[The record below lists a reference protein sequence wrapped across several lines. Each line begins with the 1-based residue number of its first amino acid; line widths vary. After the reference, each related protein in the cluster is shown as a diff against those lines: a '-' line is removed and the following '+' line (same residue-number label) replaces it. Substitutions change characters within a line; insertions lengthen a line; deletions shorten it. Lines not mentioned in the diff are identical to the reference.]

1 MLGDLVRIQLLGD
14 HDADLL
20 VEGVIPEEHKMQ
32 QQLHTRKIL
41 TPLYHCATA
50 HAASVLP
57 SALLFFIC
65 EYGEVAGK
73 FGRELLRQV
82 REKDV
87 VIMARL
93 IQNTLQF
100 CFSVYKTDRLL
111 AICDQRDASKRY
123 LDSSHEDEQDHKEG
137 EEREG
142 GEGEKK
148 MIRERGHLHFVNVSK
163 RIALLL
169 GVQLSYETLVPMFE
183 MMKVGMI
190 NDDE

>member
-1 MLGDLVRIQLLGD
+1 MRIQLLGE

-20 VEGVIPEEHKMQ
+20 VEEVIPEEHKMQ

-87 VIMARL
+87 RIMARL

-111 AICDQRDASKRY
+111 AICDQSEKDTFPSAREKEKDEEEMERKKKTIRD
-123 LDSSHEDEQDHKEG
+123 
-137 EEREG
+137 
-142 GEGEKK
+142 
-148 MIRERGHLHFVNVSK
+148 RGHLHFMSVSK

-183 MMKVGMI
+183 MMKVGR
-190 NDDE
+190 

>member
-87 VIMARL
+87 TIMARL

-111 AICDQRDASKRY
+111 AISDQY
-123 LDSSHEDEQDHKEG
+123 
-137 EEREG
+137 
-142 GEGEKK
+142 EKGDCNQ
-148 MIRERGHLHFVNVSK
+148 IREHDHEHY
-163 RIALLL
+163 RIY
-169 GVQLSYETLVPMFE
+169 V
-183 MMKVGMI
+183 
-190 NDDE
+190 